1 MKHRILHLTS
11 LLFLLAV
18 ITATS
23 SLAQMAVTVG
33 NITGSQGETVLVP
46 VTLAQVP
53 VDGFTSFQF
62 DVTLNNSNLTFNGHL
77 STGTMTANG
86 TGWAVGSND
95 SNAANNPGRVGGYA
109 SNTDAVKSDGI
120 LILLSFTINGTD
132 GGGQAQLVNTR
143 FAKGATVAHTPT
155 VPSTQLIVS
164 NPPVATDDAYVV
176 AEGGLLAV
184 PVGTGVLA
192 NDTDADADALS
203 ASVLATTS
211 NGSLTL
217 AADGSFTY
225 LHNGSETLSDSFT
238 YTVSDGSNTD
248 TGSVSITVAPVNDA
262 PVFTAQ
268 LTSMTVNEG
277 DEVSF
282 DFDATDADGD
292 ALTFSIQSGPAGATI
307 NPATGQFSWT
317 ATPAGSYSV
326 LVGVSDG
333 TIVVG
338 ATAATLTVREI
349 DTYTV
354 TLSGYHMPSLVESA
368 GTGALTIEHAVS
380 DGSLEVS
387 GAFSALGSSY
397 ASAQIGIGSLND
409 EGTAVLALLPSFGDG
424 TFRNGTF
431 TPASNTIDLT
441 SVSYPAGN
449 DRASFEAALAAGNAF
464 VVVRTL
470 NNLSGEIRGQLRPA
484 GNAAPSIVDVFA
496 PSSVTTTGNPDA
508 TLVTASWGS
517 ATVDPDGNDA
527 KLILE
532 VAADAGFSN
541 IVDALDVSTTVS
553 SQVTFTTAWAA
564 GIYDDI
570 TGREPGNILVGGTAQ
585 AYLRLTSTDGSTL
598 ASGLPHTMDITR
610 SSVTDTE
617 GDELPSQFTLRGN
630 YPNPFNPSTTIQF
643 DLPETAD
650 VQVDVLDLLGRTM
663 ISLPAQSLSA
673 GSNRSI
679 SVDASDLSSGIYMYR
694 VLARGVSQTWVSSG
708 TMTLIK

>member
-62 DVTLNNSNLTFNGHL
+62 DLTLNNSNLTFNGHL

-368 GTGALTIEHAVS
+368 GTGALTIEHGVS

-464 VVVRTL
+464 VVVRSL
-470 NNLSGEIRGQLRPA
+470 NNLSGEIRGQLRPT
-484 GNAAPSIVDVFA
+484 GNTAPSTLSVFA
-496 PSSVTTTGNPDA
+496 PSSVTTSGDPNA
-508 TLVTASWGS
+508 TLVTVSWSGS
-517 ATVDPDGNDA
+517 PVDSEGDAT
-527 KLILE
+527 KLVLE
-532 VAADAGFSN
+532 VAADAAFTT
-541 IVDALDVSTTVS
+541 IVDALDVTVTVQP
-553 SQVTFTTAWAA
+553 QVSFTTGWAA
-564 GIYDDI
+564 GIYDEI
-570 TGREPGNILVGGTAQ
+570 TGQVSGNILVGGTTQ
-585 AYLRLTSTDGSTL
+585 AYIRLTSTDGSALDSGSSHTL
-598 ASGLPHTMDITR
+598 DITR
-610 SSVTDTE
+610 STVTDTE
-617 GDELPSQFTLRGN
+617 HGELPSQFVLRGN

-643 DLPETAD
+643 DLPETAE
-650 VQVDVLDLLGRTM
+650 VQIDVLDLLGRTM
-663 ISLPAQSLSA
+663 ISVPSQSLSA
-673 GSNRSI
+673 GTNRSI
-679 SVDASDLSSGIYMYR
+679 SIDANELSSGIYMYR